1 MATYGIKVTACRS
14 GSDAGHYVLREFEA
28 ADRAAAVAVARA
40 WLVFEGYD
48 AVHSTVD
55 VVADG
60 MTFKDHMRRELTN
73 LAARMSLRYGA
84 TVEGPLSWVNGNAEP
99 CAVVRLWM
107 PNGHGVSVSSK
118 IPDGSPVTSEFAAI
132 REDKTDPYGWTFDT
146 NAQDYPER
154 TTVAEGADG
163 DVAEM
168 LEKVGNVDCADV
180 TEGYETGDCPTCDL
194 RAGRK

>member
-1 MATYGIKVTACRS
+1 MATYGVKITARRN

-28 ADRAAAVAVARA
+28 DGRAAAVAVARA
-40 WLVFEGYD
+40 WLTFEGYD
-48 AVHSTVD
+48 VNRSTVD

-60 MTFKDHMRRELTN
+60 MTFKEHMRRELTN

-84 TVEGPLSWVNGNAEP
+84 TVDGPLSWIDGNAAP

-118 IPDGSPVTSEFAAI
+118 MADGNPITSEFAAI
-132 REDKTDPYGWTFDT
+132 KADATDPYGWTFDR
-146 NAQDYPER
+146 NAQEYPER
-154 TTVAEGADG
+154 TTVGEGCDG

-168 LEKVGNVDCADV
+168 LEKVGNVDCADIID
-180 TEGYETGDCPTCDL
+180 GYQVGECPECDK